1 MQGTFSSRDIEE
13 GLRRINSVLCR
24 VHGRG
29 AHRFVT
35 QANDRAVVHTQM
47 QSLFNLRFERQL
59 DKVLYEIIV
68 NHAAVAEKQ
77 GPGGFNRF
85 LELLWTNPVRPGVFS
100 HHASREELS
109 CIVREHAMR
118 GGSRTAAMVDE
129 ALQLA
134 GFAGRIIVEK
144 TTATVPSVEL
154 VRGYT
159 FELQQILPVDVS
171 FNNPRITCIDGY
183 IEQVAE
189 IHHLLE
195 GAAAA
200 KEPCVLFVR
209 GVSDEVKHTLKVNY
223 DRGSLRIV
231 PISVRFDLEGMNT
244 LVDLSIVSGC
254 NLISSLKGDLISNI
268 KFEELPYVD
277 QVTVFKGRV
286 VMTGSKTS
294 ARVSSHVHQLR
305 SRRSEEK
312 IDDVGRLLD
321 KRIRSLTPNHVVVRL
336 LDDKDFI
343 TSSQAIDYALR
354 AAKTAVD
361 HGLDEA
367 GRLVATELAAWHQAT
382 QCMRVLSDLGAY
394 ISG

>member
-1 MQGTFSSRDIEE
+1 
-13 GLRRINSVLCR
+13 
-24 VHGRG
+24 
-29 AHRFVT
+29 
-35 QANDRAVVHTQM
+35 
-47 QSLFNLRFERQL
+47 
-59 DKVLYEIIV
+59 
-68 NHAAVAEKQ
+68 
-77 GPGGFNRF
+77 
-85 LELLWTNPVRPGVFS
+85 
-100 HHASREELS
+100 
-109 CIVREHAMR
+109 
-118 GGSRTAAMVDE
+118 MVDE